1 MVWGLSLR
9 KQRAASCRSA
19 RPGCASGKGLR
30 GDPERNEI
38 DGFGHFVFDL
48 GGSPLERAEGLAPKP
63 CEAGAGR
70 VRGLMCACARDC
82 YPKGRDARSRGS
94 GSAASKARPRPS
106 WGCASQT
113 STLSFSM
120 FRTRD
125 RPIHASGRIAFTQS
139 GKDGIKPRSYRAT
152 CPHTPPSSR
161 AGETGMAVNLGE
173 TGGYL
178 CGGGGALPHRH
189 KEFT

>member
-1 MVWGLSLR
+1 MGGRWLGLLPRWWMRVQVSDVVTLMVWCLSLR

-70 VRGLMCACARDC
+70 VRDLVCACARDRN
-82 YPKGRDARSRGS
+82 PKGRDA
-94 GSAASKARPRPS
+94 
-106 WGCASQT
+106 
-113 STLSFSM
+113 FS
-120 FRTRD
+120 
-125 RPIHASGRIAFTQS
+125 
-139 GKDGIKPRSYRAT
+139 
-152 CPHTPPSSR
+152 
-161 AGETGMAVNLGE
+161 
-173 TGGYL
+173 
-178 CGGGGALPHRH
+178 
-189 KEFT
+189 